1 MQIRLNDTLEKLGW
15 ELQTPPLIK
24 SRSGRFCPSH
34 SHFPEENGGAEV
46 KAVSVP
52 TVRCSGLT

>member
-52 TVRCSGLT
+52 TVR